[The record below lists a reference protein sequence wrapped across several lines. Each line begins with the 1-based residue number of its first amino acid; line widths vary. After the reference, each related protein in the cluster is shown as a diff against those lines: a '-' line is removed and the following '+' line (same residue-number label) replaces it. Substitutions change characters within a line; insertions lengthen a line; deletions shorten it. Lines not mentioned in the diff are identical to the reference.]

1 MYNDWE
7 SLKMVLKLI
16 NSKLIGMKKIGSVI
30 IINDSS
36 KEKNKNFINYSNINE
51 ISVLNL
57 SENAILKLRK

>member
-1 MYNDWE
+1 MI
-7 SLKMVLKLI
+7 LLPTFI
-16 NSKLIGMKKIGSVI
+16 KLIGMKKIGSVI

-57 SENAILKLRK
+57 SEKHLFSYIKN